1 VGGIRKPSD
10 QPNFFRI
17 KIKKRINKHFQ
28 MNIVSVINTNTV
40 KDIPNALR
48 ALANIVEQ
56 DIATQGCRA
65 NSIGMF
71 GKIDNVSGDFDYQIQ
86 QTNITSIS
94 ELLETR

>member
-1 VGGIRKPSD
+1 M
-10 QPNFFRI
+10 
-17 KIKKRINKHFQ
+17 KKSVDGCGSSGRFNVSRVIEVEHHQ
-28 MNIVSVINTNTV
+28 MNIISVINTNTV
-40 KDIPNALR
+40 NDIPNALR

-71 GKIDNVSGDFDYQIQ
+71 GKIDNVSGDFDYKIQ